1 MKYSFLFLFLFSI
14 KAHPAQLYV
23 VGSFSGK
30 ENVAIE
36 MKEKF
41 FYSGF
46 LKQKTCMPFALKAHI
61 DTLKVKNVLSFTVVS
76 GDKVKFNQNFV
87 LSANNANIIL
97 IEYDGVKAKLKIDTK
112 PPKESFLCDFLN
124 KITSPYK

>member
-1 MKYSFLFLFLFSI
+1 MKLFVFLLCFCPINAYSA
-14 KAHPAQLYV
+14 KLYV
-23 VGSFSGK
+23 VGDFSGK
-30 ENVAIE
+30 DNVAVEI
-36 MKEKF
+36 KDQL

-46 LKQKTCMPFALKAHI
+46 LNQKICMPFALKAHI
-61 DTLKVKNVLSFTVVS
+61 DTLKVKNVVSFTVVS

-87 LSANNANIIL
+87 LSANNADIIL

-124 KITSPYK
+124 RITSPYK